1 MTTTQGLHQTVHH
14 IMPAVINVLKQ
25 LVSIPSV
32 AAEGYPR
39 EHVQEAA
46 YYVEAQLQAAG
57 FQQVRQLYLP
67 SGYPAIYGEIAGPP
81 DTPTVL
87 LYAHYDVQ
95 PANQLQKW
103 DSPPFE
109 PVVRNGR
116 LYGRG
121 SADNKSGIVAHIATI
136 QAFEGR
142 CPVNIKIVIEG
153 DEEFDGSLAAY
164 ILQHPD
170 LFKSDVAIIC
180 DHGNIV
186 IGQPTLTTTLRG
198 YAELTVEVR
207 TLSDQVHNGIFGGPV
222 PDALVALC
230 RIIST
235 LHDNNGHIA
244 IGGLEPNQ
252 QPENHIPVE
261 IPEDVFRKAA
271 NLLPGVD
278 LIGNASLG
286 TQLWTDYSVNVI
298 GLDAPTTIG
307 ASNAL
312 IGVARAR
319 ITLRVPPSQSVERA
333 QELLIQHLESVT
345 PWHAQVTISDTN
357 TGDGFIAKIGPTH
370 EAARQAL
377 KEAYNK
383 DPQIVGAGA
392 AIPLTNILGK
402 QFPHIEVLIWGAE
415 DLAACIHG
423 PNESVDLEELERI
436 ILTQAL
442 FLEHLAS
449 KK

>member
-1 MTTTQGLHQTVHH
+1 M
-14 IMPAVINVLKQ
+14 
-25 LVSIPSV
+25 
-32 AAEGYPR
+32 
-39 EHVQEAA
+39 QEAA

-57 FQQVRQLYLP
+57 FQQVRQLDLP

-142 CPVNIKIVIEG
+142 CPVNVKIVIEG

-186 IGQPTLTTTLRG
+186 VGQPTLTTTLRG

-312 IGVARAR
+312 MDVARAR

-333 QELLIQHLESVT
+333 QELLIQHLES
-345 PWHAQVTISDTN
+345 
-357 TGDGFIAKIGPTH
+357 
-370 EAARQAL
+370 
-377 KEAYNK
+377 
-383 DPQIVGAGA
+383 
-392 AIPLTNILGK
+392 
-402 QFPHIEVLIWGAE
+402 
-415 DLAACIHG
+415 
-423 PNESVDLEELERI
+423 
-436 ILTQAL
+436 
-442 FLEHLAS
+442 
-449 KK
+449 